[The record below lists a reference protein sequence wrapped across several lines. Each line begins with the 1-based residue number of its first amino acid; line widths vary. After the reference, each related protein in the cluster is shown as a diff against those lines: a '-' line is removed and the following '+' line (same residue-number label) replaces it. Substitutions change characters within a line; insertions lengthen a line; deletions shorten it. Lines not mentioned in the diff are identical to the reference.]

1 MIDSAMLFAG
11 SALLIAWGIAHST
24 IPVKSIVR
32 GFEPI
37 TPDNRRILT
46 MEWHMEGVL
55 LVFLGL
61 LVALVRI
68 FAPEDEIAATIVYR
82 AAALVLIAMAGLS
95 AATGARTRIGP
106 MKLCPPI
113 FLIAAL
119 LFWIP
124 AID

>member
-11 SALLIAWGIAHST
+11 SAI
-24 IPVKSIVR
+24 
-32 GFEPI
+32 
-37 TPDNRRILT
+37 
-46 MEWHMEGVL
+46 L

-61 LVALVRI
+61 LVTLVRI
-68 FAPEDEIAATIVYR
+68 FAPEEETTPTIVYR

-113 FLIAAL
+113 FLIAAM

>member
-1 MIDSAMLFAG
+1 MIA
-11 SALLIAWGIAHST
+11 
-24 IPVKSIVR
+24 
-32 GFEPI
+32 
-37 TPDNRRILT
+37 PDNRRILM

-55 LVFLGL
+55 LVFVGL
-61 LVALVRI
+61 LVTLVRI
-68 FAPEDEIAATIVYR
+68 LAPEDEIAATIVYR
-82 AAALVLIAMAGLS
+82 AAALALIAMAGLS

-124 AID
+124 SID